1 VTPWLI
7 LAAVSAANAPPPA
20 AAVDPQTL
28 LKGASQ
34 AVEAGRLE
42 QARLMT
48 ERAVAAGATG
58 ASVDRL
64 LADLA
69 YASGHNAEAFA
80 RYQALLR
87 AAPDDPSL
95 LERSGISALKAGD
108 LANASRLLARASASA
123 GASWRVWN
131 GRGVIADLDRDW
143 ASADE
148 GYQHALDLAPERAE
162 VLNNLGWSQLLR
174 GNWLAAVQHF
184 ERAAALDPT
193 SERIANNL
201 ELART
206 ALAADLPK
214 RRDGEADD
222 AWAYRLNDAGVAA
235 EILGDKPRAIAAFSR
250 ALEASDRWYDRA
262 ANNLEA
268 VSR

>member
-1 VTPWLI
+1 VIPWLI
-7 LAAVSAANAPPPA
+7 LAAVSAGDPPPPA
-20 AAVDPQTL
+20 VDVQTL
-28 LKGASQ
+28 LKDASQ
-34 AVEAGRLE
+34 AVDAGRLE

-48 ERAVAAGATG
+48 ERATAAGATG
-58 ASVDRL
+58 VSVDRL

-69 YASGHNAEAFA
+69 YASGQYAEALA
-80 RYQALLR
+80 RYQVLLS
-87 AAPDDPSL
+87 AAPRDPSL

-108 LANASRLLARASASA
+108 LVNASRLLARASTGA

-131 GRGVIADLDRDW
+131 ARGVIADMDRDW
-143 ASADE
+143 SSADDA
-148 GYQHALDLAPERAE
+148 YQHALGLAADRAE
-162 VLNNLGWSQLLR
+162 VVNNRGWSQLLR
-174 GNWLAAVQHF
+174 GNWLTALQNF

-193 SERIANNL
+193 SNRIANNL

-214 RRDGEADD
+214 RREGESDD

-250 ALEASDRWYDRA
+250 ALEASDLWYDRA